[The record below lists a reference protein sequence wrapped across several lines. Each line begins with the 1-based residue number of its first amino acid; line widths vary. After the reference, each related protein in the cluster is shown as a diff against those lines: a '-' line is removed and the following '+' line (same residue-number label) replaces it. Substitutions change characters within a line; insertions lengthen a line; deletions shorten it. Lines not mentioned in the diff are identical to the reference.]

1 MATFSDREGKNIQ
14 ELLGGIEKPVRLV
27 HFTQT
32 VECEPLP
39 GDEGTALEPC
49 FSF

>member
-1 MATFSDREGKNIQ
+1 MATFSDKDRKNIQ

-32 VECEPLP
+32 FECELCQ
-39 GDEGTALEPC
+39 ETKALL
-49 FSF
+49 